1 MTNGTEDCEP
11 RVAFVQDAL
20 PVRGGAEKVLE
31 AALEAFPGAELFTLV
46 YREEAF
52 RGSPIGAR
60 QVHTSFLDRLPGAH
74 SHHRALLPLMPLAVE
89 RLDLAGFD
97 VIVSFSY
104 AVAHWARPRP
114 GQLHVSYV
122 HTPLRYAW
130 RDPAAGHLLQRLRLP
145 APAAWG
151 LKLYL
156 RAFRRWDRRAAAR
169 SHHFLTVSEWM
180 AGCIERA
187 YGRQADV
194 IYPPVDLASF
204 HPHPLREDYYVT
216 VSRLVAHKRVDLIV
230 EAFNRLGKTLVVI
243 GEGPELPRLKRLAG
257 PTVQLLGWQP
267 QERLAETLGK
277 ARAFI
282 HAGEEDF
289 GIAMVEAQA
298 AGCPLIAYAGGAARE
313 IVQPGR
319 SGLLFE
325 EQTSDAL
332 AGAIRL
338 FEATQGEYDPAAIAL
353 DAVRFSRERFV
364 GEFAQAIRGDWQH
377 FRERSAEEQ
386 HSLPSGLKLSR
397 RRERVS
403 RHGY

>member
-1 MTNGTEDCEP
+1 MTGREENREP

-31 AALEAFPGAELFTLV
+31 AALEAFPQAELFTSV

-52 RGSPIGAR
+52 RGSPIGTR

-74 SHHRALLPLMPLAVE
+74 AHHRAFLPLMPLAIE
-89 RLDLAGFD
+89 RLDLRGFD
-97 VIVSFSY
+97 VVVSFSY
-104 AVAHWARPRP
+104 AVAHWLRPRP

-130 RDPAAGHLLQRLRLP
+130 QESAAGHLLERLP

-151 LKLYL
+151 AKVYL

-169 SHHFLTVSEWM
+169 SDHLLTVSEWM

-187 YGRQADV
+187 YGRWADV
-194 IYPPVDLASF
+194 IYPPVDLAGF
-204 HPHPLREDYYVT
+204 HPYPLREDYYVT
-216 VSRLVAHKRVDLIV
+216 VSRLVAHKRVDLVV
-230 EAFNRLGKTLVVI
+230 EAFNRLERPLIVI
-243 GEGPELPRLKRLAG
+243 GDGPELPRLQKLAG
-257 PTVQLLGWQP
+257 PTVRLVGWQA
-267 QERLAETLGK
+267 QERLAETLGR

-298 AGCPLIAYAGGAARE
+298 AGCPVIAYAGGAARE

-319 SGLLFE
+319 IGLLFP

-332 AGAIRL
+332 SEAVLRFQAIQSE
-338 FEATQGEYDPAAIAL
+338 FDPEAIAL
-353 DAVRFSRERFV
+353 GAARFSRERFV
-364 GEFAQAIRGDWQH
+364 GEFTQAIRGDWQH
-377 FRERSAEEQ
+377 FRERSTEEQ
-386 HSLPSGLKLSR
+386 VPLASGLPLAP
-397 RRERVS
+397 RREGAS

>member
-1 MTNGTEDCEP
+1 MSDGTEDREP

-20 PVRGGAEKVLE
+20 TVRGGAEKVLE
-31 AALEAFPGAELFTLV
+31 AALEAFAGAELFTLV
-46 YREEAF
+46 YREKAF

-60 QVHTSFLDRLPGAH
+60 QVHTSFLDRLPGVRDHYRAH
-74 SHHRALLPLMPLAVE
+74 LPLMPLAIE

-97 VIVSFSY
+97 IVVSFSY
-104 AVAHWARPRP
+104 AVAHWVRPRL
-114 GQLHVSYV
+114 GQLHVSYI

-130 RDPAAGHLLQRLRLP
+130 RDPAAGHLLERFP
-145 APAAWG
+145 APAAWV
-151 LKLYL
+151 LAQYL
-156 RAFRRWDRRAAAR
+156 RAFRRWDRIAAAR

-187 YGRQADV
+187 YGRRADV

-204 HPHPLREDYYVT
+204 HPHPQREDYYVT

-243 GEGPELPRLKRLAG
+243 GDGPELPRLQRLAG
-257 PTVQLLGWQP
+257 ATVRLPGWLP

-289 GIAMVEAQA
+289 GIALVEAQA

-313 IVQPGR
+313 IIQPGR
-319 SGLLFE
+319 SGLLFT
-325 EQTSDAL
+325 EQTSNAL
-332 AGAIRL
+332 AEALQR
-338 FEATQGEYDPAAIAL
+338 FEATQSEFDPAAIAL
-353 DAVRFSRERFV
+353 DAARFSRERFV
-364 GEFAQAIRGDWQH
+364 GEFARVIRDDWQH
-377 FRERSAEEQ
+377 FREGSMEEQ
-386 HSLPSGLKLSR
+386 QPLPSGLPLAR
-397 RRERVS
+397 RRESVS